1 MPLIDCQLIV
11 HSLES
16 RHCCD
21 VHSQLGT
28 IRERAGGR
36 RALHSDLV
44 GEITLTRPRMGFH
57 SGMRSSCEYA
67 SKHASADR
75 PMATLL
81 AHLSVMTALG
91 ARARV
96 ASEVVAAR
104 MQQLGASCSVAHELG
119 PINRSSAHNL
129 SAHNLSPAWPRAIP
143 IRARRV
149 GNYPPGEATQR
160 RKHDYFSEAEFSNA
174 STSLPHARRPAEVRD
189 LPGWREDY
197 LRPPAASLSYIP

>member
-1 MPLIDCQLIV
+1 MNTQASGPSATKVASPPVSMPLIDCQLIV

-28 IRERAGGR
+28 IRARAGGR

-67 SKHASADR
+67 SKHASAGR
-75 PMATLL
+75 PMVTLR
-81 AHLSVMTALG
+81 AHLSVTTALG
-91 ARARV
+91 ARAL

-104 MQQLGASCSVAHELG
+104 MRQLGASCSVAHELG

-129 SAHNLSPAWPRAIP
+129 SAHNLSPARPRAILAARAVLAT
-143 IRARRV
+143 IRRQKLNS
-149 GNYPPGEATQR
+149 GQATQR
-160 RKHDYFSEAEFSNA
+160 
-174 STSLPHARRPAEVRD
+174 TS
-189 LPGWREDY
+189 GTSFFWT
-197 LRPPAASLSYIP
+197 